1 MNALQTEY
9 AVIHSSTLP
18 GESFPLGAT
27 VRDGGV
33 NFCLF
38 SRECTGIDLLLFDR
52 PDDAQPATVISLDPK
67 LNKTAQ
73 YWHIFIPGL
82 KAGQV
87 YAYRGYGPYAPA
99 RGVRCDGSKVLI
111 DPYARAVANWSN
123 YSRDAAR
130 LPGDNCA
137 KALRGVVVD
146 SSTYDWGTDTHPRI
160 PYAHTVIY
168 EMHVGGF
175 TRNPNSKVAPAKR
188 GTYAGLIEKIPYLQE
203 LGITAV
209 ELMPIHHFDQDDAP
223 LKLPNYW
230 GYSTIAFFAPYVGY
244 SSNRDPLGVVD
255 EFRDMVKALHKAGI
269 EVILDVVFNHT
280 AEGNEDGPTLNFRG
294 LSNQDYYMLEDDPA
308 KYRNYSGCGNT
319 FETNAIASRLVI
331 DSLRYWVSEMH
342 VDGFRFDLAS
352 ALSRDSDGVPLKD
365 PHLLW
370 AIDTEPTLAGTK
382 IIAEAWDAGGL
393 YQVGTFVGDRFAEWN
408 GPFRDDV
415 RRFVKGDSGMVK
427 DVAAR
432 IMASPDIYR
441 KPDRRADHTIN
452 FVTCHDGFTLNDLVS
467 YNIKHNEANEE
478 ANRDGMND
486 NHSWNCGIEGATSDP
501 EIEALRERQ
510 IKNFLTILLM
520 SQGTPML
527 LMGDE
532 VRRTQRGNNNAYCQ
546 DSDLSWFDWDCV
558 DQHKDLLRFTKGVI
572 EFSQSL
578 AIFQLEH
585 ILAVTY
591 ASQSPHIVW
600 HGTTLGEPDMGFDSH
615 SIAFTLRH
623 PKYDEKLHI
632 ILNAYWEALSFE
644 LPPLDHYETWHRI
657 IDTSLPSPA
666 DFCDVKSAPPVEPE
680 FYKAHARSTVVL
692 MALPNPNFKPISQ
705 SSMAVKPKF

>member
-1 MNALQTEY
+1 MQTEY
-9 AVIHSSTLP
+9 LVINSSTLP

-52 PDDAQPATVISLDPK
+52 SDDAQPATVISLDPK

-87 YAYRGYGPYAPA
+87 YAYRGYGPYAPEK
-99 RGVRCDGSKVLI
+99 GLRCDGSKVLI
-111 DPYARAVANWSN
+111 DPYTRAVANWEN

-146 SSTYDWGTDTHPRI
+146 SSTYDWEADTHPRI

-175 TRNPNSKVAPAKR
+175 TRNPNSNVAPTKR

-352 ALSRDSDGVPLKD
+352 ALSRDSNGIPLKD

-452 FVTCHDGFTLNDLVS
+452 FITCHDGFTLNDLVS
-467 YNIKHNEANEE
+467 YNIKHNEANGEN
-478 ANRDGMND
+478 NRDGMND
-486 NHSWNCGIEGATSDP
+486 NHSWNCGIEGATNDP

-510 IKNFLTILLM
+510 IKNCLTILLM

-532 VRRTQRGNNNAYCQ
+532 VRRTQQGNNNAYCQ
-546 DSDLSWFDWDCV
+546 DSELSWFDWNCV
-558 DQHKDLLRFTKGVI
+558 DRHQDLLRFTKGVI

-632 ILNAYWEALSFE
+632 ILNAYWEALPFE

-657 IDTSLPSPA
+657 IDTALPSPD
-666 DFCDVKSAPPVEPE
+666 DFCDVKSAPTVEQE
-680 FYKAHARSTVVL
+680 FYKAHARSAVVL
-692 MALPNPNFKPISQ
+692 MALP
-705 SSMAVKPKF
+705 SSHLKSAPRFTNGLKFN